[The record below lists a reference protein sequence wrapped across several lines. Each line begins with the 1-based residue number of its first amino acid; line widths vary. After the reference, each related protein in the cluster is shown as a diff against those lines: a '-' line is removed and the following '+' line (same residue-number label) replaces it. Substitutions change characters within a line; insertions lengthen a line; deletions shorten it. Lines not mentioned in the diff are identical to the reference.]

1 MFGISLSIV
10 PSRDTTSWPLVWS
23 LPAPLS
29 LPLRPAPPLGSALES
44 AWSLCHSLLSQQP
57 LHQGVKRQVAQS
69 SFQVRFASDRGPPVH
84 SLHPWSAETLCLH
97 LGPSFSSP
105 TVATFI
111 PSLAFCLVFMTK
123 EVECL
128 GEYLC

>member
-69 SFQVRFASDRGPPVH
+69 SFQVRFASDRGPQCTP
-84 SLHPWSAETLCLH
+84 SIPGLLKLCAFTSALPFPPPRLLLLYQVWH
-97 LGPSFSSP
+97 FAWFL
-105 TVATFI
+105 
-111 PSLAFCLVFMTK
+111 
-123 EVECL
+123 
-128 GEYLC
+128 